1 MMSSISDDNES
12 ALPTKRRVNLLP
24 GQMIIASS
32 NKEIWTILGSCIS
45 IVLHSPFRRISAI
58 NHAQLPAPGFGE
70 GCPPTCPRSCGVESA
85 SDKRYVTCSFELML
99 TGLRKLN
106 VSPGELDVRLY
117 GGAAMMALNVGGSS
131 VGERNIAAAEK
142 IVASH
147 NLSFH
152 FRDVGGNTARKLV
165 HNSGT
170 GETRIV
176 Y

>member
-1 MMSSISDDNES
+1 MMNSISDDDES
-12 ALPTKRRVNLLP
+12 TLPKRRVNLLP

-32 NKEIWTILGSCIS
+32 NEEIWTILGSCIS

-70 GCPPTCPRSCGVESA
+70 GCPPTCPRSCGLESA

-117 GGAAMMALNVGGSS
+117 GGAAMMALKVRGGS

-142 IVASH
+142 IAASH

-152 FRDVGGNTARKLV
+152 FRDVGGNKPRKLL

-170 GETRIV
+170 GETRIIC
-176 Y
+176 